1 MRQIF
6 TPDAPRPAGHYSQ
19 AIVCGDTVYVSGQ
32 LAVDPVTGEKVVMYR
47 RLYKNINTLFVKI
60 RLYDTSQFAFELVVF
75 SASILFKH

>member
-32 LAVDPVTGEKVVMYR
+32 LAVDPVTGEKGVGTV
-47 RLYKNINTLFVKI
+47 
-60 RLYDTSQFAFELVVF
+60 EE
-75 SASILFKH
+75 